1 MVAAAPSVSTKL
13 ASETEELGR
22 RVVLCRFCFFSRYF
36 ILIFF
41 VRQKRVRLV
50 YTTEALAG
58 AAGLVG
64 SSGAPWGPAPSTPHS
79 LLGSLGRTRWPP
91 AWASSCPSSKP
102 SKGGRDARHQHLLHG
117 EDLSSTGS
125 WLGRAH
131 PFWEIG
137 RSHWPGLATPRL
149 RALRRGPG
157 RWAGAQGG
165 HSAPTRWSREPWIPQ
180 PNGAPPPVAINNC
193 LPVGVTSVTSCG
205 QRLWY

>member
-1 MVAAAPSVSTKL
+1 MFGKRGYSWFIRRKRWQVQLDSWVRAGPPGVLLPPPLIPSS
-13 ASETEELGR
+13 
-22 RVVLCRFCFFSRYF
+22 
-36 ILIFF
+36 
-41 VRQKRVRLV
+41 
-50 YTTEALAG
+50 
-58 AAGLVG
+58 
-64 SSGAPWGPAPSTPHS
+64 
-79 LLGSLGRTRWPP
+79 GSLGRTRWPP
-91 AWASSCPSSKP
+91 AWAPSRPSSKP

-180 PNGAPPPVAINNC
+180 PNGAPPPVALNNC